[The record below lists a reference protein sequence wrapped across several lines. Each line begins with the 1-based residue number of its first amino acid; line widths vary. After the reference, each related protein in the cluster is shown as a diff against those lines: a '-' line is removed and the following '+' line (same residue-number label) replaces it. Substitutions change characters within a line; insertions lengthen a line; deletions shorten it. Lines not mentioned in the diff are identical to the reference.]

1 MAARGAI
8 YCTMASRKHLRPHII
23 FVAATLLVSV
33 PLLAFL
39 QYRWLGQLSEQE
51 RDRIQGNLQIAAF
64 HFARLF
70 NEEMV
75 TLIRAVRDV
84 PFVSRGELPLDL
96 RMRLE
101 EWQSRTPYGQ
111 LLDSVQ
117 YVQRSRGVDSIWTL
131 DGMRLREAGI
141 GSDTAVW
148 MFLDD
153 PASGWLRIAMGRRE
167 PLFIRHDLRGF
178 LVPLDGREHGRDI
191 EGFLF
196 AWINRAYLRETLIPD
211 AAGTTLNPGGT
222 SDFDV
227 CVVTHTTPPEVLYS
241 TLPGGDLISPDNA
254 DVHAGLLVFPPRP
267 PSLDAGPPG
276 GEMSGGQ
283 RRFEGWR
290 PFPFG
295 GERRDSAGMDLMAR
309 RPEGERE
316 GGMRGANAVCELR
329 VRHRA
334 GSLEAAVR
342 QSRLR
347 NLAISSG
354 ILVLMLVALAIL
366 LVSSHRSQRLAEQQ
380 IAFVAGVSHELRTP
394 LAVLQ
399 SVGENL
405 ADGVVTSAARIK
417 SYGNLIRS
425 EVQRLTVVAEN
436 ALAYAGIHSG
446 KQQYLLSPVLVSEVI
461 TKAVSGCHAMMME
474 AGVQAGVEQQD
485 PEVQVSADAGAL
497 VSALQNIVANAVKY
511 RGDSKHM
518 DIAVRKTGQPE
529 GATVRISVTDHG
541 LGIDPRDIPHL
552 FEPFYRGRT
561 AQELQIRGN
570 GLGLNLAQHVVRAHG
585 GSITVHSTPGQ
596 GSTFIVQLP
605 VHSPTHPQT

>member
-1 MAARGAI
+1 MTAWGEIYYSMAR
-8 YCTMASRKHLRPHII
+8 RKHLRPHII
-23 FVAATLLVSV
+23 FVVATLLVSV

-51 RDRIQGNLQIAAF
+51 RDRMQGNLQIAAF

-75 TLIRAVRDV
+75 ALFRAVRDV
-84 PFVSRGELPLDL
+84 PLGSRGELPVDL
-96 RMRLE
+96 AMRLE
-101 EWQSRTPYGQ
+101 EWQSRTSHGQ
-111 LLDSVQ
+111 FLDSVQ
-117 YVQRSRGVDSIWTL
+117 YIRRSRGVDSIWTL

-141 GSDTAVW
+141 GPDTAVW
-148 MFLDD
+148 MSWDE
-153 PASGWLRIAMGRRE
+153 PASGWRRVAMGRGE
-167 PLFIRHDLRGF
+167 PLVVRHDLRGF
-178 LVPLDGREHGRDI
+178 LVPLGGKEHDRNL
-191 EGFLF
+191 EEFLF
-196 AWINRAYLRETLIPD
+196 AWINRAYLRETLIPE

-222 SDFDV
+222 TDFDF

-241 TLPGGDLISPDNA
+241 TLPGGDLIPPDDA
-254 DVHAGLLVFPPRP
+254 DVHLGILVFPPRL
-267 PSLDAGPPG
+267 PSPDAGPPG
-276 GEMSGGQ
+276 EEMSGGEG
-283 RRFEGWR
+283 RFERWR
-290 PFPFG
+290 PFPIG
-295 GERRDSAGMDLMAR
+295 RERIDSAGGYFMAR
-309 RPEGERE
+309 FPEGERE
-316 GGMRGANAVCELR
+316 GRMRAANAVCELR

-342 QSRLR
+342 QTRMR

-354 ILVLMLVALAIL
+354 VLMLMLVALAIL

-405 ADGVVTSAARIK
+405 ADGVVTNAARIK

-425 EVQRLTVVAEN
+425 EVQRLTVLAEN

-446 KQQYLLSPVLVSEVI
+446 KQQYLLSPVSVNDVI

-474 AGVQAGVEQQD
+474 AGVQVKVDQQD
-485 PEVQVSADAGAL
+485 PGVRVSADAGAL
-497 VSALQNIVANAVKY
+497 VSALQNIVSNAVKY
-511 RGDSKHM
+511 RGESQQI
-518 DIAVRKTGQPE
+518 DIAVRNADTAE
-529 GATVRISVTDHG
+529 GAAVRISVTDHG
-541 LGIDPRDIPHL
+541 LGIDPFDIPHV

-561 AQELQIRGN
+561 AQEMQIRGN
-570 GLGLNLAQHVVRAHG
+570 GLGLNLAQHIVRAHG
-585 GSITVHSTPGQ
+585 GSITVHSTRGQ

-605 VHSPTHPQT
+605 IHTPTHPSR

>member
-1 MAARGAI
+1 MG
-8 YCTMASRKHLRPHII
+8 TRKHLRPHII

-39 QYRWLGQLSEQE
+39 QYRWLGQLGEQE
-51 RDRIQGNLQIAAF
+51 RDRMQGNLQMAAF

-70 NEEMV
+70 NEEI
-75 TLIRAVRDV
+75 LALFRAVREV
-84 PFVSRGELPLDL
+84 PLGSRDELPLDL
-96 RMRLE
+96 TIRIE
-101 EWQSRTPYGQ
+101 EWQSRTPHGQ

-117 YVQRSRGVDSIWTL
+117 YIRRTRGVDSIWTL
-131 DGMRLREAGI
+131 DGIRFREAGI

-148 MFLDD
+148 MSLDD
-153 PASGWLRIAMGRRE
+153 PASGWLRVTLRRGE
-167 PLFIRHDLRGF
+167 PLFVRHDLRGF
-178 LVPLDGREHGRDI
+178 LVPLGGREQGRDN

-196 AWINRAYLRETLIPD
+196 ARINRAYLRETLIPE

-222 SDFDV
+222 TDFDV

-241 TLPGGDLISPDNA
+241 TLPDGGLIPPDNA

-267 PSLDAGPPG
+267 PSPDAGPPG
-276 GEMSGGQ
+276 GEMPGGE

-316 GGMRGANAVCELR
+316 GSLRGANAVCELR

-405 ADGVVTSAARIK
+405 ADGVVTNAVRIR

-446 KQQYLLSPVLVSEVI
+446 KQQYLLSPILVSEVI

-474 AGVQAGVEQQD
+474 AGVQANVDQQD
-485 PEVQVSADAGAL
+485 PGVQVSADAGAL
-497 VSALQNIVANAVKY
+497 VSALQNIVSNAVKY
-511 RGDSKHM
+511 RGDSQQI
-518 DIAVRKTGQPE
+518 DIVVRNTDKTE
-529 GATVRISVTDHG
+529 DAAVRISVADHG
-541 LGIDPRDIPHL
+541 LGIDPRDIPHV
-552 FEPFYRGRT
+552 FEPFYRGKT
-561 AQELQIRGN
+561 AQEMQIRGN
-570 GLGLNLAQHVVRAHG
+570 GLGLNLAQHIVRAHG
-585 GSITVHSTPGQ
+585 GSITVHSAPGQ

-605 VHSPTHPQT
+605 IHSPTHPPT

>member
-1 MAARGAI
+1 
-8 YCTMASRKHLRPHII
+8 MASRKRLRPHII
-23 FVAATLLVSV
+23 FVAAILLVSV

-51 RDRIQGNLQIAAF
+51 HHRIQMNLQIAAF

-70 NEEMV
+70 NEEV
-75 TLIRAVRDV
+75 VALFRAVREV
-84 PFVSRGELPLDL
+84 PSLSRDELPLDL
-96 RMRLE
+96 TMRLE
-101 EWQSRTPYGQ
+101 EWQARTVYGP

-117 YVQRSRGVDSIWTL
+117 YIRRALGVDSLWTL

-141 GSDTAVW
+141 GSDTALW
-148 MFLDD
+148 MSWDD
-153 PASGWLRIAMGRRE
+153 GASGWLRITMGRGE
-167 PLFIRHDLRGF
+167 PLFVRRDLQGF
-178 LVPLDGREHGRDI
+178 LVPLDERERGRDS

-211 AAGTTLNPGGT
+211 AVGTTLNPGGT
-222 SDFDV
+222 ADFDV
-227 CVVTHTTPPEVLYS
+227 CVVTRTVPPEVLYS
-241 TLPGGDLISPDNA
+241 TLPGGDSIPPDHA
-254 DVHAGLLVFPPRP
+254 DVHAGLLVPPPRP
-267 PSLDAGPPG
+267 PSPDGGPPG
-276 GEMSGGQ
+276 EGMAGGE

-295 GERRDSAGMDLMAR
+295 RERLDSTGMDLMAR

-316 GGMRGANAVCELR
+316 GNVQRADAVCELR

-334 GSLEAAVR
+334 GSLDAAVR
-342 QSRLR
+342 QTRLR

-366 LVSSHRSQRLAEQQ
+366 LVSSQRSLRLAEQQ

-405 ADGVVTSAARIK
+405 ADGVVTNAARIK
-417 SYGNLIRS
+417 SYGDLVRT

-446 KQQYLLSPVLVSEVI
+446 RQQYSLSPVPVSEVI

-474 AGVQAGVEQQD
+474 AGIQARVEEQD
-485 PEVQVSADAGAL
+485 PGVRVSADAGAL
-497 VSALQNIVANAVKY
+497 VSALQNIVSNAVKY
-511 RGDSKHM
+511 RGDSQQI
-518 DIAVRKTGQPE
+518 DITVRKTGQRE
-529 GATVRISVTDHG
+529 GAAVLISVTDHG
-541 LGIDPRDIPHL
+541 LGIDSRDIPHL
-552 FEPFYRGRT
+552 FEPFYRGRA

-570 GLGLNLAQHVVRAHG
+570 GLGLNLAQHVVHAHG

-596 GSTFIVQLP
+596 GSTFIVLLP
-605 VHSPTHPQT
+605 IYSPTDPPT